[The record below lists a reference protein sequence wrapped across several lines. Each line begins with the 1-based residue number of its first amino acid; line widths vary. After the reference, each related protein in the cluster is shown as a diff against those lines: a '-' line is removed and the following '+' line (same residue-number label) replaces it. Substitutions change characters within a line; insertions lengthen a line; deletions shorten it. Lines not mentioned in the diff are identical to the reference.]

1 MILLMAL
8 SIFTVSHVGALIQNG
23 CSCYSSHWD
32 FAMTAPTET
41 ALTFVVVKSLAIV
54 GSAFA
59 AVLFLAVV
67 GAKRG

>member
-1 MILLMAL
+1 MISLRPCQFLQFPMWVH
-8 SIFTVSHVGALIQNG
+8 FIQNG
-23 CSCYSSHWD
+23 CACHPSHWD
-32 FAMTAPTET
+32 FAMTPPPET

-59 AVLFLAVV
+59 AVLFLAIV

>member
-1 MILLMAL
+1 MLVH
-8 SIFTVSHVGALIQNG
+8 FIQNE
-23 CSCYSSHWD
+23 CDCYSSHWD
-32 FAMTAPTET
+32 FAMTPPPET

-59 AVLFLAVV
+59 ALLFLAIV